1 MVNKL
6 KTKTKMSD
14 KVIVLRETYEDQEE
28 IIETLKFDKLPKE
41 LQKNIFHAMEHSN
54 SDMNIEQNAIGTL
67 QWLYDQPHRDE
78 YYHAKGECNIIG
90 NVTFRTNV

>member
-1 MVNKL
+1 
-6 KTKTKMSD
+6 
-14 KVIVLRETYEDQEE
+14 
-28 IIETLKFDKLPKE
+28 
-41 LQKNIFHAMEHSN
+41 MEHSN